1 MNSIVVPNE
10 YYDFSSLHLATPIS
24 IQGGAYFTKLL
35 NNNNDVYIQTP
46 KSKTKQGFTKSGKK
60 IQCDLMFDKSNGDFI
75 QWFEDLENKIIDLIH
90 SKSNSWFQDSI
101 DKDDIE
107 NAFASPVRVY
117 KSGNY
122 YLVRCYVETP
132 RMAQSSTQLTI
143 FDENEKEINMED
155 IHEDSNVVSILQ
167 IHGIKFT
174 PKSFQIYI
182 QVKQVMLISNTM
194 FNNCL
199 ISTSNKRKH
208 LEESN
213 QKPVSKIPVI
223 EEKLPIDNNI
233 EENMELEKELNNS
246 QLTLYTQDKQD
257 LDNVE
262 VEKETS
268 VEEMNEPEKVE
279 SEKVESEK
287 VESEKVES
295 EKVESEKVETKPE
308 NNNTNSLEEF
318 DIDINLDNL
327 ETIELKKPDTIYYDI
342 YLKAKEK
349 AKKARKHAL
358 EAYLE
363 LKQIKANYEIDDID
377 DTDDEIDEIGDYN

>member
-24 IQGGAYFTKLL
+24 TQGGAYFTKLL

-46 KSKTKQGFTKSGKK
+46 KSKTKQGFIKSGKK

-75 QWFEDLENKIIDLIH
+75 KWFEDLENKIIDLIH

-132 RMAQSSTQLTI
+132 RMAQSSTQLTL

-155 IHEDSNVVSILQ
+155 INDDSNVVSILQ

-199 ISTSNKRKH
+199 ISTSNNRKH

-213 QKPVSKIPVI
+213 QKLVSKNASV
-223 EEKLPIDNNI
+223 EEKL
-233 EENMELEKELNNS
+233 ELEKELDHS
-246 QLTLYTQDKQD
+246 QDIIDTLDKEV

-262 VEKETS
+262 VEKENS
-268 VEEMNEPEKVE
+268 VDEMTEPEKVE
-279 SEKVESEK
+279 PEKVEPEK
-287 VESEKVES
+287 VEQKIEI
-295 EKVESEKVETKPE
+295 
-308 NNNTNSLEEF
+308 NNCNSLEEF

-349 AKKARKHAL
+349 AKNARKHAL

-363 LKQIKANYEIDDID
+363 LKQIKANYEIDDMD
-377 DTDDEIDEIGDYN
+377 DTDDEIEEIGDYN

>member
-24 IQGGAYFTKLL
+24 TQGGAYFTKLL

-46 KSKTKQGFTKSGKK
+46 KSKTKQGFIKSGKK

-75 QWFEDLENKIIDLIH
+75 KWFEDLENKIIDLIH

-132 RMAQSSTQLTI
+132 RMAQSSTQLTL

-155 IHEDSNVVSILQ
+155 INEDSNVVSILQ

-199 ISTSNKRKH
+199 ISTSNKRNH

-213 QKPVSKIPVI
+213 QKTVSRIPEI
-223 EEKLPIDNNI
+223 DAPISIDNNI
-233 EENMELEKELNNS
+233 EEKMELEKELDNS
-246 QLTLYTQDKQD
+246 QPIIDTKYKKD
-257 LDNVE
+257 LGTIE
-262 VEKETS
+262 VEKENS
-268 VEEMNEPEKVE
+268 VEEMTEVE
-279 SEKVESEK
+279 SND
-287 VESEKVES
+287 
-295 EKVESEKVETKPE
+295 VETE
-308 NNNTNSLEEF
+308 NNNSNSLEEF

-349 AKKARKHAL
+349 AKNARKHAL

-363 LKQIKANYEIDDID
+363 LKQIKANYEIDDMD
-377 DTDDEIDEIGDYN
+377 DTDDEIEEIGNYN

>member
-46 KSKTKQGFTKSGKK
+46 KSKTKQGFVKSGKK

-75 QWFEDLENKIIDLIH
+75 QWFEDLEMKIIDLIH

-122 YLVRCYVETP
+122 YLIRSYVESP

-143 FDENEKEINMED
+143 FDENENEINMED
-155 IHEDSNVVSILQ
+155 IHEDSNIVSILQ

-182 QVKQVMLISNTM
+182 QIKQVMLISNTM
-194 FNNCL
+194 FNSCL
-199 ISTSNKRKH
+199 INNSNKRKH
-208 LEESN
+208 LEENTS
-213 QKPVSKIPVI
+213 QPIPKIPTV
-223 EEKLPIDNNI
+223 EEKMPIVDNN
-233 EENMELEKELNNS
+233 LVNNDTI
-246 QLTLYTQDKQD
+246 LDTPNNEG
-257 LDNVE
+257 LDNIE
-262 VEKETS
+262 VEKENKD
-268 VEEMNEPEKVE
+268 EEMNGTENVEQENVEPEKE
-279 SEKVESEK
+279 NKHEEMNKVEKNEQ
-287 VESEKVES
+287 
-295 EKVESEKVETKPE
+295 EKVETKSE

-327 ETIELKKPDTIYYDI
+327 ETMELKKPDTIYYDI

-349 AKKARKHAL
+349 AKEARKKAL

-363 LKQIKANYEIDDID
+363 LKQIKANYQIDDID
-377 DTDDEIDEIGDYN
+377 DTDDELEEIGVYN